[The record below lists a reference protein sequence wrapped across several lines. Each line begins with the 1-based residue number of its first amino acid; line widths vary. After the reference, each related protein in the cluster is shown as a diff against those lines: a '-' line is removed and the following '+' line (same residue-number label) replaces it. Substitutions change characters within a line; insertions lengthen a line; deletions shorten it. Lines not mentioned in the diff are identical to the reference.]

1 VKEICRR
8 YHQVA
13 APPNRPAAL
22 DPTVALRRDTAG
34 RVRTANI
41 AAPDHQAR
49 LVPDLVVIGAVLGP
63 ITAVQDPG
71 PVRTIPEAVHDLAAT
86 PATDVA
92 TAEAVSEAATTTEVP
107 TTSHASRIL
116 ATTSAVEVAVATT
129 TGMPGITIGSTE
141 DVAGRIITITTE
153 AEEGR
158 EAVTKEEVA
167 TGSTEIEGIT
177 GAGRET
183 GVGRSAEA
191 GIGIRTKR

>member
-1 VKEICRR
+1 
-8 YHQVA
+8 
-13 APPNRPAAL
+13 
-22 DPTVALRRDTAG
+22 
-34 RVRTANI
+34 
-41 AAPDHQAR
+41 
-49 LVPDLVVIGAVLGP
+49 
-63 ITAVQDPG
+63 
-71 PVRTIPEAVHDLAAT
+71 
-86 PATDVA
+86 
-92 TAEAVSEAATTTEVP
+92 
-107 TTSHASRIL
+107 
-116 ATTSAVEVAVATT
+116 VATT

-183 GVGRSAEA
+183 GVGRSVEA